1 METGGSNTARLLNMP
16 QAMKQYIDTVK
27 IKLDQLQEQHDILQT
42 VAALIADKLSK
53 GHATFSF
60 GASHAGIITE
70 ELTYRAGGLATFNPI
85 FTPALALDVKPV
97 TLTSRFE
104 LVEGFGCQLIN
115 SSPLGSGD
123 VILVHSVSGRNPIVL
138 DVALT
143 AKKKGATVIAITSM
157 ETARQITS
165 KHTSGKLLHEVAD
178 FVIDNAGDYG
188 DASVKIEGLA
198 QKVAPTSTVIGAA
211 IANSIVVS
219 VAEKLLEMGV
229 TPPVLA
235 SANLDGNDRIN
246 SNIFELYKSQI
257 HYL

>member
-1 METGGSNTARLLNMP
+1 MS
-16 QAMKQYIDTVK
+16 
-27 IKLDQLQEQHDILQT
+27 
-42 VAALIADKLSK
+42 S
-53 GHATFSF
+53 HATFSF

-143 AKKKGATVIAITSM
+143 AKEKGATVIAITSM
-157 ETARQITS
+157 EFDSFHR
-165 KHTSGKLLHEVAD
+165 
-178 FVIDNAGDYG
+178 
-188 DASVKIEGLA
+188 
-198 QKVAPTSTVIGAA
+198 
-211 IANSIVVS
+211 NSSI
-219 VAEKLLEMGV
+219 L
-229 TPPVLA
+229 
-235 SANLDGNDRIN
+235 
-246 SNIFELYKSQI
+246 
-257 HYL
+257 